1 MFLPVL
7 IKRPDALSPCRTKIS
22 YWPGTF
28 VRAGDL
34 RGNLAERRHLFY
46 GCEAHELEVLE
57 GAVQLNNT
65 GDCRRIVESETSK
78 MAKTLGPLLTV
89 P

>member
-1 MFLPVL
+1 MHCPHAGP
-7 IKRPDALSPCRTKIS
+7 KYPTGREP
-22 YWPGTF
+22 F

-57 GAVQLNNT
+57 GAERLNNT